1 MTEIT
6 EKYLTLR
13 GANNDIYFFQK
24 RVSEKVADII
34 GTSFV
39 KISLRTKNLS
49 EAIST
54 RDDLLDALNEL
65 ENCDTLEISDNSRR
79 TMDSLGISLLNE
91 NEHKNSQTTNEPD
104 QGRRKVLIGLT
115 AGVAAAGVAFAAT
128 PFVTTWNPSARAK
141 AIGSAVK
148 VDVSKL
154 LPGEMMTVEWRG
166 RPVFVVNIPE
176 ENTNFITKNLE
187 RLADPDMDD
196 PSQPEYAKNEI
207 RSRKKGIAVLTGVCT
222 HLGCAPKYYPEA
234 KPEDFDSNWQGGFFC
249 PCHGSKFDLVGRV
262 YANVPAPTNLVVPP
276 HFFEKDNLLVI
287 GSDGVS

>member
-91 NEHKNSQTTNEPD
+91 NEHKNSQKTNEPD

-148 VDVSKL
+148 VDVSK
-154 LPGEMMTVEWRG
+154 MMVGQQIQVSWRKQPILIIRHSSSALSG
-166 RPVFVVNIPE
+166 LASV
-176 ENTNFITKNLE
+176 TSK
-187 RLADPDMDD
+187 LADPNSDSIDE
-196 PSQPEYAKNEI
+196 PYKNINATRSLSTEY
-207 RSRKKGIAVLTGVCT
+207 SVLSGVCT
-222 HLGCAPKYYPEA
+222 HLGCSPKYYPEVEP
-234 KPEDFDSNWQGGFFC
+234 KPWDSSWAGGFFC
-249 PCHGSKFDLVGRV
+249 PCHGSMFDLVGRV
-262 YANVPAPTNLVVPP
+262 YKGVPAPTNLTVPP
-276 HFFEKDNLLVI
+276 HFFEGSILTI
-287 GSDGVS
+287 GEEA

>member
-39 KISLRTKNLS
+39 KTSLRTKDLS
-49 EAIST
+49 EAISS
-54 RDDLLDALNEL
+54 RDDLVEALNEL
-65 ENCDTLEISDNSRR
+65 ENSATQEISDNSRSV
-79 TMDSLGISLLNE
+79 MDSFGISLLNE

-115 AGVAAAGVAFAAT
+115 AGFAAAGVAFAAT

-148 VDVSKL
+148 VDVSK
-154 LPGEMMTVEWRG
+154 MMVGQQIQVSWRKQPILIIRHSSSALSG
-166 RPVFVVNIPE
+166 LASV
-176 ENTNFITKNLE
+176 TSK
-187 RLADPDMDD
+187 LADPNSDSIDE
-196 PSQPEYAKNEI
+196 PYKNINATRSLSTEY
-207 RSRKKGIAVLTGVCT
+207 SVLSGVCT
-222 HLGCAPKYYPEA
+222 HLGCSPKYYPEVEP
-234 KPEDFDSNWQGGFFC
+234 KPWDSSWAGGFFC
-249 PCHGSKFDLVGRV
+249 PCHGSMFDLVGRV
-262 YANVPAPTNLVVPP
+262 YKGVPAPTNLTVPP
-276 HFFEKDNLLVI
+276 HFFEGSILTI
-287 GSDGVS
+287 GEEA

>member
-39 KISLRTKNLS
+39 KTSLRTKDLS
-49 EAIST
+49 EAISS
-54 RDDLLDALNEL
+54 RDDLVEALNEL
-65 ENCDTLEISDNSRR
+65 ENSTTQEISDNSRSV
-79 TMDSLGISLLNE
+79 MDSFGISLLNE

-115 AGVAAAGVAFAAT
+115 AGFAAAGVAFAAT

-148 VDVSKL
+148 VDVSK
-154 LPGEMMTVEWRG
+154 MMVGQQIQVSWRKQPILIIRHSPSALSG
-166 RPVFVVNIPE
+166 LASV
-176 ENTNFITKNLE
+176 TSK
-187 RLADPDMDD
+187 LADPNSDSIDE
-196 PSQPEYAKNEI
+196 PYKNINATRSLSTEY
-207 RSRKKGIAVLTGVCT
+207 SVLSGVCT
-222 HLGCAPKYYPEA
+222 HLGCSPKYYPEVEP
-234 KPEDFDSNWQGGFFC
+234 KPWDSSWAGGFFC
-249 PCHGSKFDLVGRV
+249 PCHGSMFDLVGRV
-262 YANVPAPTNLVVPP
+262 YKGVPAPTNLTVPP
-276 HFFEKDNLLVI
+276 HFFEGSILTI
-287 GSDGVS
+287 GEEA

>member
-39 KISLRTKNLS
+39 KTSLRTKDLN
-49 EAIST
+49 EAISS
-54 RDDLLDALNEL
+54 RDDLVEALNEL
-65 ENCDTLEISDNSRR
+65 ENSATLEISDNSRSV
-79 TMDSLGISLLNE
+79 MNSFGISLLNE

-115 AGVAAAGVAFAAT
+115 AGFAAAGVAFAAT

-148 VDVSKL
+148 VDVSK
-154 LPGEMMTVEWRG
+154 MMVGQQIQVSWRKQPILIVRHSPSALSG
-166 RPVFVVNIPE
+166 LTSV
-176 ENTNFITKNLE
+176 TSK
-187 RLADPDMDD
+187 LADPNSDNIDE
-196 PSQPEYAKNEI
+196 PYKNINATRSLSTEY
-207 RSRKKGIAVLTGVCT
+207 SVLSGVCT
-222 HLGCAPKYYPEA
+222 HLGCSPKYYPEVEP
-234 KPEDFDSNWQGGFFC
+234 KPWDSSWAGGFFC
-249 PCHGSKFDLVGRV
+249 PCHGSMFDLVGRV
-262 YANVPAPTNLVVPP
+262 YKGVPAPTNLTVPP
-276 HFFEKDNLLVI
+276 HFFEGSILTI
-287 GSDGVS
+287 GEEA